1 MVFVTRGSCYWHQV
15 CISTTM
21 SIKHPLKIPKRC
33 TAGHLLSS
41 YDVFCVS
48 ASFMAIYSLKLTFVA
63 TFLFITYNN
72 NYPFMALDPGQCRQV
87 SITNRLANFGYLTAP
102 GWLLG
107 LFHSHLTAATET
119 TVMECPT
126 VRLYIGCPSCRNPSN
141 LPAHSMLHCTLWVLV
156 FLIT

>member
-1 MVFVTRGSCYWHQV
+1 
-15 CISTTM
+15 M

-87 SITNRLANFGYLTAP
+87 SLWPLIQDNAGKSVSQTD
-102 GWLLG
+102 LLI
-107 LFHSHLTAATET
+107 LD
-119 TVMECPT
+119 
-126 VRLYIGCPSCRNPSN
+126 I
-141 LPAHSMLHCTLWVLV
+141 
-156 FLIT
+156 